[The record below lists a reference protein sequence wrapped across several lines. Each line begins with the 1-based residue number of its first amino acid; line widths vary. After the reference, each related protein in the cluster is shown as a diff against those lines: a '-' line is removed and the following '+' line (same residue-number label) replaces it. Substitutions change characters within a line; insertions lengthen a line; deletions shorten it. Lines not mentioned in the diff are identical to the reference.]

1 MIQAWLRENN
11 MINRKQIIRPGFI
24 LKALLLCLAAPRCG
38 LSVENGKQIF
48 TTAASV
54 RSLSAEEAGKQYPV
68 KLHGVVTFYDETLYS
83 RFIQDET
90 SGIYLREFSGMPPLL
105 PGQMVEVEGVT
116 GPGEYA
122 PVIVPTSVKVVGPGK
137 IPAGTP
143 VTLEQLVSGREDGQ
157 LVEFSGIVRAVHFE
171 KDSQYYLIDFVLGG
185 ERFTVY
191 SKQLPVTQ
199 AQELV
204 DSTVKV
210 RGVCSTMFNHQRQLF
225 GIRLLVPQ
233 AEGVVIEKPAPASP
247 YDLPVQKISSL
258 LQFAP
263 GGSFSDRVKV
273 TGTVA
278 YCEPGSAV
286 FIQDET
292 AGLYCHTLQRDMLQP
307 GDQVEILG
315 YPAKGEY
322 TPVLEDAI
330 YRKVGTGA
338 EPKAD
343 VVDLNEMLTGVHD
356 CRLVQFQARVLDR
369 VQRGLNQFLLLQSS
383 EFTFQAYL
391 PQKANADE
399 FATLQNGSEVMVTGI
414 CMIERGNN
422 WQAGEKWRAASFH
435 LLMRSPKDVM
445 VLQTPSAVTLPDEP
459 WIMGALG
466 AITLGALVWVAV
478 LARKVRQ
485 QKRIM
490 KTNSPIRAQ
499 IVTSVRE
506 SQQATKV

>member
-1 MIQAWLRENN
+1 MRRNHGWLKLTVGLFYLATLRS
-11 MINRKQIIRPGFI
+11 GFAAESPVSI
-24 LKALLLCLAAPRCG
+24 LTTVAA
-38 LSVENGKQIF
+38 
-48 TTAASV
+48 V
-54 RSLSAEEAGKQYPV
+54 RSLSAAEAKRHYPV
-68 KLHGVVTFYDETLYS
+68 KLKGVVTFYDETLYS
-83 RFIQDET
+83 RFLQDET
-90 SGIYLREFSGMPPLL
+90 AGIYFLELANMPPLL
-105 PGQMVEVEGVT
+105 AGQVVEVEGVT
-116 GPGEYA
+116 GQGEYA
-122 PVIVPTSVKVVGPGK
+122 PVIVPTSVKVVGQGK

-143 VTLEQLVSGREDGQ
+143 VALEQLVNGREDSQ

-171 KDSQYYLIDFVLGG
+171 KDSQYYLMDFVLGG

-191 SKQLPVTQ
+191 AKHLPVPQ
-199 AQELV
+199 AHELV

-233 AEGVVIEKPAPASP
+233 AEGVVVEKPAPASP

-263 GGSFSDRVKV
+263 GGGFSDRVKV

-286 FIQDET
+286 FVQDET
-292 AGLYCHTLQRDMLQP
+292 AGLYCHTSQRDMLQP

-322 TPVLEDAI
+322 TPVLEDAV

-343 VVDLNEMLTGVHD
+343 VVDLNELLTGVHD
-356 CRLVQFQARVLDR
+356 CRLVQFPARVLDR
-369 VQRGLNQFLLLQSS
+369 VQRGLNRFLLLQSS

-435 LLMRSPKDVM
+435 LLMRSSKDVL

-459 WIMGALG
+459 WIMGVLG
-466 AITLGALVWVAV
+466 IITLGALVWVAV

-485 QKRIM
+485 QKRMM

-499 IVTSVRE
+499 SVTSARE
-506 SQQATKV
+506 SQQATKA